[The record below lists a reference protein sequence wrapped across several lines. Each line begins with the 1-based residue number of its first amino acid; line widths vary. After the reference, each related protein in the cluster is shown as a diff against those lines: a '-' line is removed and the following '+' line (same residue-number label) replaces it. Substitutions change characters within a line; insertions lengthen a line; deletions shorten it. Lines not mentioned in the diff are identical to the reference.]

1 MAALAEES
9 DQSGLRFSN
18 EGAAMS
24 QLDMFTPPKKPALKQ
39 ATGCDITPVG
49 KRRDGG
55 TRYWCVTHK
64 ADATAK
70 YGRRATE
77 CRAAH
82 LPPILPHEILDL
94 DLDQYPGGVGLW
106 GAVPPVYDTTCLP
119 VDFGIHVHARRNSE
133 WDKDIDATY
142 RAVRLIGQQLPTE
155 GLLISEIDAVYYMV
169 SSVFGFGMRD
179 IRCTYCGYP
188 HLDKDW
194 FSIHPHRRHLCAGCG
209 KNFRDSLAGIGNPIR
224 ATQEILGLLPRKP
237 VQAAKVLS
245 LRQSDYPGGIQVW
258 GSNAAIIWSS
268 EKAEEEGIHV
278 HAYKAD
284 HEIPNPDDTFSAVEI
299 DGVRLDPAMV
309 RTLMAQNSLPHL
321 EARVVSLKCSR
332 CDEMEFSCGEQ
343 AFTPVV
349 GRICSKCQGVLS
361 GPTRL
366 RRTIGNP
373 LIATLK
379 QLSASA
385 PRPPQKHATGLLIE
399 TL

>member
-1 MAALAEES
+1 MA
-9 DQSGLRFSN
+9 
-18 EGAAMS
+18 
-24 QLDMFTPPKKPALKQ
+24 
-39 ATGCDITPVG
+39 
-49 KRRDGG
+49 
-55 TRYWCVTHK
+55 
-64 ADATAK
+64 
-70 YGRRATE
+70 

-82 LPPILPHEILDL
+82 LPPILPHEMLDL

-106 GAVPPVYDTTCLP
+106 GAVPPVYDTTRLP
-119 VDFGIHVHARRNSE
+119 LDFGIHVHARRDFDG
-133 WDKDIDATY
+133 DKDIDATY
-142 RAVRLIGQQLPTE
+142 RAVRLIGHQLPTE

-169 SSVFGFGMRD
+169 SGVFGFDMRD

-209 KNFRDSLAGIGNPIR
+209 KNFCDSVVGIGNPIR
-224 ATQEILGLLPRKP
+224 ATQETLGLLPRKP

-245 LRQSDYPGGIQVW
+245 LQQSDYPGGIQVW

-278 HAYKAD
+278 HAY
-284 HEIPNPDDTFSAVEI
+284 
-299 DGVRLDPAMV
+299 
-309 RTLMAQNSLPHL
+309 
-321 EARVVSLKCSR
+321 
-332 CDEMEFSCGEQ
+332 
-343 AFTPVV
+343 TPVV
-349 GRICSKCQGVLS
+349 GRICSKCRGELS

-373 LIATLK
+373 LIATLE

-385 PRPPQKHATGLLIE
+385 PRPPQKHATGLLPE

>member
-1 MAALAEES
+1 M
-9 DQSGLRFSN
+9 G
-18 EGAAMS
+18 
-24 QLDMFTPPKKPALKQ
+24 QLDMFGAPKKALLNQ
-39 ATGCDITPVG
+39 AGGCEITPVG

-55 TRYWCVTHK
+55 TRYWCLTHK

-70 YGRRATE
+70 YGRPATT

-82 LPPILPHEILDL
+82 LPPILPQEILEL
-94 DLDQYPGGVGLW
+94 NLDQYPGGVGLW
-106 GAVPPVYDTTCLP
+106 GAVPPVYDTTRLP
-119 VDFGIHVHARRNSE
+119 LDLGIHVHARTDSDG
-133 WDKDIDATY
+133 DKDIDATF
-142 RAVRLIGQQLPTE
+142 RAVRLIGHQLPTE
-155 GLLISEIDAVYYMV
+155 GLLISEIDAVYYMI
-169 SSVFGFGMRD
+169 SSVFGFAMRD
-179 IRCTYCGYP
+179 VRCTHCGYP

-209 KNFRDSLAGIGNPIR
+209 KNFSDSTIGNRIR
-224 ATQEILGLLPRKP
+224 ATQETLGLLPRKP
-237 VQAAKVLS
+237 VQAAKILS
-245 LRQSDYPGGIQVW
+245 LRQNDYPGGIQAW

-284 HEIPNPDDTFSAVEI
+284 GEMPDPDDTFSAVEI

-309 RTLMAQNSLPHL
+309 RILMAQNALPHL
-321 EARVVSLKCSR
+321 EARVVPLKCSS
-332 CDEMEFSCGEQ
+332 CDEMEFSSGEQ

-349 GRICSKCQGVLS
+349 GRMCSKCQSELR

-373 LIATLK
+373 LIATLE
-379 QLSASA
+379 QLSARA
-385 PRPPQKHATGLLIE
+385 PRPPQKHDTGLLPE

>member
-1 MAALAEES
+1 M
-9 DQSGLRFSN
+9 R
-18 EGAAMS
+18 
-24 QLDMFTPPKKPALKQ
+24 QLDMFSPPKKPVLKH
-39 ATGCDITPVG
+39 ASGCDIKPVG

-55 TRYWCVTHK
+55 TRYWCLTHK

-70 YGRRATE
+70 YGRPAMA

-119 VDFGIHVHARRNSE
+119 VDFGIHVHARRNTE
-133 WDKDIDATY
+133 GDKEIDATY
-142 RAVRLIGQQLPTE
+142 RAVRLIGHQLPTD

-169 SSVFGFGMRD
+169 SSVFEFGMRD
-179 IRCTYCGYP
+179 VRCTYCGHP

-209 KNFRDSLAGIGNPIR
+209 KNFRDPVVGIGNPIR

-237 VQAAKVLS
+237 VQAPKILS

-284 HEIPNPDDTFSAVEI
+284 REIPHPDDTFSAVEI
-299 DGVRLDPAMV
+299 DGLRLDPAMV

-321 EARVVSLKCSR
+321 ERRVVPLKCTR
-332 CDEMEFSCGEQ
+332 CGEMEFSCGEQ

-349 GRICSKCQGVLS
+349 GRTCSKCPGKLS

-373 LIATLK
+373 LIAILE

-385 PRPPQKHATGLLIE
+385 PRPPQKHATGLLVE

>member
-1 MAALAEES
+1 MVAFAEEN

-18 EGAAMS
+18 EGAAMR
-24 QLDMFTPPKKPALKQ
+24 QLDMFSTSKKASLKQ
-39 ATGCDITPVG
+39 ASSCDITPVG

-55 TRYWCVTHK
+55 TRYWCLSHK

-70 YGRRATE
+70 YGRPAMA

-82 LPPILPHEILDL
+82 LPPILPHEVLDL

-106 GAVPPVYDTTCLP
+106 GAVPPVYDTTRLP
-119 VDFGIHVHARRNSE
+119 LDFGIHVHARRDSNG
-133 WDKDIDATY
+133 DKDIDATY
-142 RAVRLIGQQLPTE
+142 RAVRLIGHQLPTE

-169 SSVFGFGMRD
+169 SSVFGLDMRD

-209 KNFRDSLAGIGNPIR
+209 KNFRDSVVGIGNPIR
-224 ATQEILGLLPRKP
+224 ATQENLRLLPRKP
-237 VQAAKVLS
+237 VRAAKVLS
-245 LRQSDYPGGIQVW
+245 LQQSDYLGGIQIW

-284 HEIPNPDDTFSAVEI
+284 GEMANPDDTFSAVKV

-321 EARVVSLKCSR
+321 EARVVPLKCSR
-332 CDEMEFSCGEQ
+332 CDGMEFSCGEQ

-349 GRICSKCQGVLS
+349 GRICSKCQGELS

-373 LIATLK
+373 LIAMLE

-385 PRPPQKHATGLLIE
+385 PRPPQKHATGLLSE

>member
-1 MAALAEES
+1 M
-9 DQSGLRFSN
+9 R
-18 EGAAMS
+18 
-24 QLDMFTPPKKPALKQ
+24 QLDVFSPPKKAALRQ
-39 ATGCDITPVG
+39 TGGCDITPVG

-55 TRYWCVTHK
+55 TRYWCLTHK

-70 YGRRATE
+70 YGRRAMV

-82 LPPILPHEILDL
+82 LPPISPHEILDL

-106 GAVPPVYDTTCLP
+106 GAIPPVYDTTRLP
-119 VDFGIHVHARRNSE
+119 LDFGIHVHARRDAE
-133 WDKDIDATY
+133 GDKGIDATY
-142 RAVRLIGQQLPTE
+142 RAVRLIGHQLPTQ

-179 IRCTYCGYP
+179 VRCTYCGYP

-194 FSIHPHRRHLCAGCG
+194 FSIHPHGRHLCAGCG
-209 KNFRDSLAGIGNPIR
+209 KNFRDSVVGIGNPIR
-224 ATQEILGLLPRKP
+224 ATQETLGLLPRKP
-237 VQAAKVLS
+237 VQAAKALS

-284 HEIPNPDDTFSAVEI
+284 GEIANPDDTFSNVEI
-299 DGVRLDPAMV
+299 DGVRLDPIMV

-321 EARVVSLKCSR
+321 EARVVPLKCSR
-332 CDEMEFSCGEQ
+332 CDRMEFSSGEQ
-343 AFTPVV
+343 AFTPTV
-349 GRICSKCQGVLS
+349 GRMCSKCQGELS

-373 LIATLK
+373 LIAMLE
-379 QLSASA
+379 QLSARA
-385 PRPPQKHATGLLIE
+385 PRPPQKHATGLLPE